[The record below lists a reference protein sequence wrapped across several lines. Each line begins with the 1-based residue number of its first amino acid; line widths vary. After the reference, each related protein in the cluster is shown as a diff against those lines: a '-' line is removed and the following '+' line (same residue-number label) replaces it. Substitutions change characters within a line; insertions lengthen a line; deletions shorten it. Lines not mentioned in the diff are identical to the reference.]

1 VHVCGRPGSQVGG
14 GRQDSVRG
22 AWQDQKSGD
31 KPAGE
36 TAPDVQ
42 AAALR
47 AARAALVASYRARVM
62 L

>member
-1 VHVCGRPGSQVGG
+1 
-14 GRQDSVRG
+14 VRG

-31 KPAGE
+31 NPAGE